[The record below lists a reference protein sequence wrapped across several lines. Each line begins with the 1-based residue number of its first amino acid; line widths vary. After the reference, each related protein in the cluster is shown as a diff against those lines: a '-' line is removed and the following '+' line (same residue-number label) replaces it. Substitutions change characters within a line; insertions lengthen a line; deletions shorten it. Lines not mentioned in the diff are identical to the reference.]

1 MEGKEM
7 NWKMILLTSCI
18 MAAIVLSACGPV

>member
-7 NWKMILLTSCI
+7 NWKMLLLTTGI
-18 MAAIVLSACGPV
+18 MAATVLSACGPV